1 MHRKQKFL
9 TGFTLTELAFVVV
22 IVIIF
27 IVLLTPFIHNIRA
40 RAKIIACEEDLQE
53 IGLGLKL
60 YASEHE
66 GKFPSNLSEL
76 VEGGYVET
84 EKVFDYH
91 YTTGYTASSSSDA
104 AIVFDKLGKHKE
116 AKHVLYIGGDI
127 KWEKK

>member
-1 MHRKQKFL
+1 MRVS
-9 TGFTLTELAFVVV
+9 GFTLTELAFVVV

-27 IVLLTPFIHNIRA
+27 IILLTPFIHNIRT
-40 RAKIIACEEDLQE
+40 RTKIIACEENLQG
-53 IGLGLKL
+53 IGSGLKL

-66 GKFPSNLSEL
+66 GRFPSNLSEL

-91 YTTGYTASSSSDA
+91 YTTGYTISSSSDA
-104 AIVFDKLGKHKE
+104 AIVFDKLGKHKD
-116 AKHVLYIGGDI
+116 AKHVLYISGDI